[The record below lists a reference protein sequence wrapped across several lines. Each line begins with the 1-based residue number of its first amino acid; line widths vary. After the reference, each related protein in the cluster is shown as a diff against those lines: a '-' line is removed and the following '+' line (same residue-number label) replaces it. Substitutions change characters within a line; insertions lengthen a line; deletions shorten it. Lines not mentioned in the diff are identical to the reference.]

1 MLPITFLSMSVP
13 IIKAERLSKTFGSI
27 LAVDSINLD
36 IKESEI
42 FGLLG
47 PNGAGKTTTIRL
59 LTSMLKPTSG
69 TASVDN
75 LDIAKDGDIIRERV
89 GLLTELPSLY
99 ERMTVKHNLEFYA
112 RIYGVKKE
120 FIPQRIKTILEL
132 FDLKEK
138 IDQTAGTLSRG
149 QKQKVA
155 IARSMIHDPDILFLD
170 EPTASLAPESAKVVR
185 EQILKLAKK
194 EKRTFFINSH
204 NLAEVERLCTK
215 VGILNKGKIVALDS
229 PSNLRKILSSEEKV
243 IKMGFVEWK
252 KTIPAL
258 ITDYAIELIDTCIE
272 EKHVK
277 FTIDTDETIPDIVE
291 VLVNH
296 SIKLREIV
304 HQTPSLEEVYLE
316 LIEHDKKK
324 EVL

>member
-1 MLPITFLSMSVP
+1 MSVP
-13 IIKAERLSKTFGSI
+13 IIKAERLSKIFGSI
-27 LAVDSINLD
+27 RAVDSLNVE

-69 TASVDN
+69 YATVDN
-75 LDIAKDGDIIRERV
+75 LDIVQDGDLIRERV

-99 ERMTVKHNLEFYA
+99 ERMTVRHNLEFFA
-112 RIYGVKKE
+112 RIYGVKKGH
-120 FIPQRIKTILEL
+120 IPERIENILDL
-132 FDLKEK
+132 FDLEEK

-215 VGILNKGKIVALDS
+215 VGILNRGKLVALDS
-229 PSNLRKILSSEEKV
+229 PSNLRKLLSSEIPI
-243 IKMGFVEWK
+243 IKMGFIEWNNK
-252 KTIPAL
+252 IPPI
-258 ITDYAIELIDTCIE
+258 ITDFAVELIDSCVE
-272 EKHVK
+272 EKYLK
-277 FTIDTDETIPDIVE
+277 FAIRRDDIIPEIIE
-291 VLVNH
+291 VLVKH
-296 SIKLREIV
+296 KVKIREIV
-304 HQTPSLEEVYLE
+304 HETPSLEDVYLE
-316 LIEHDKKK
+316 LVENNKKQ
-324 EVL
+324 EDI